1 MKKAIT
7 LLLAAAMCT
16 TMFAS
21 CGGGDSSSASAS
33 TDTGSGETASTG
45 SSESAEGGESSG
57 ESGSLKMAEETEIV
71 FAFPASGMYTDEGL
85 QMVEDGV
92 NEITVANDNV
102 RVNIEAIASNT
113 YTNQIGMMMAGGEQL
128 DVFGML
134 GTYSTMLSK
143 NQLMNLSPYMD
154 TYGQGIHEALGDEFL
169 KATTNQGSLYA
180 LPNNNGKAAVLNV
193 ILRTDVIEDNNI
205 SLDGLYQASTWDEYM
220 EVLDEVGNIFEQMKA
235 AEPDMYCAS
244 SVSNSMNFMTS
255 MPLLD
260 KLNDYFGVLMD
271 GETTVVNYYESEEY
285 AQLLD
290 IAHDWYQKGYIMQ
303 DAATTTE
310 AQNTYIQAGVVMGG
324 FIVGEEGQAEQITNA
339 TGVDVTCVK
348 LLQPTITTTDV
359 NGICFAIS
367 ATSENPEASMLWLNE
382 MYTNPDIV
390 NLLDWGVEG
399 VHYEL
404 QDDGTIDFPEG
415 VDSTTSSYNMNMDWF
430 FGNQFLSYIFG
441 YGRDTTIYSRLEANN
456 KNANFSPAMGFTYDS
471 TVVRNELTELSNV
484 KSEYGPGLETGTTDP
499 ATELP
504 KFIEALKAA
513 GIDKVIEE
521 KQTQLDAWLAEQQ

>member
-16 TMFAS
+16 SMLAA
-21 CGGGDSSSASAS
+21 CGG
-33 TDTGSGETASTG
+33 
-45 SSESAEGGESSG
+45 GGESSTASTESSG
-57 ESGSLKMAEETEIV
+57 STASTESTESGEPASGEGNSLKMEEETEVV
-71 FAFPASGMYTDEGL
+71 FAFFTSGMYTDEGL
-85 QMVEDGV
+85 QMVEDGI
-92 NEITVANDNV
+92 NEITVSEDNV
-102 RVNIEAIASNT
+102 RIRFEAIPMSS

-128 DVFGML
+128 DVL
-134 GTYSTMLSK
+134 GFMGNYSTMLAK

-154 TYGQGIHEALGDEFL
+154 TYGQGILEAVGEDFL
-169 KATTNQGSLYA
+169 KSTSNHGDIYA
-180 LPNNNGKAAVLNV
+180 IPTLNGKAAVLNV

-220 EVLDEVGNIFEQMKA
+220 EVMDEVENIFAQMKE
-235 AEPDMYCAS
+235 AEPDMYCTS
-244 SVSNSMNFMTS
+244 STNNSMMFTTNL
-255 MPLLD
+255 PLID
-260 KLNDYFGVLMD
+260 MLNDQYGVLMD

-285 AQLLD
+285 AELVN
-290 IAHDWYQKGYIMQ
+290 IAHDWYQKGYILQ

-348 LLQPTITTTDV
+348 LLEPTIATADV
-359 NGICFAIS
+359 NGIGFAIS
-367 ATSENPEASMLWLNE
+367 ATSENPEASMLWLDQ
-382 MYTNPDIV
+382 MYTNPDVV

-399 VHYEL
+399 VHYEV

-415 VDSTTSSYNMNMDWF
+415 VDATTSSYNLNQDWF
-430 FGNQFLSYIFG
+430 FGNQFLSHIFG
-441 YGRDTTIYSRLEANN
+441 YGRDTTVYERLAENN
-456 KNANFSPAMGFTYDS
+456 RTANFSPAMGFTYDS
-471 TVVRNELTELSNV
+471 TPIRNELTEVTNV
-484 KSEYGPGLETGTTDP
+484 HSEYAPGLETGTTDP

-504 KFIEALKAA
+504 KFIEALKNA
-513 GIDKVIEE
+513 GIDKIIAE

>member
-16 TMFAS
+16 SMLAS
-21 CGGGDSSSASAS
+21 CGGGGESS
-33 TDTGSGETASTG
+33 TAST
-45 SSESAEGGESSG
+45 ESSG
-57 ESGSLKMAEETEIV
+57 STATAESGGSEASETNTDGRPPKMEEETEIV
-71 FAFPASGMYTDEGL
+71 FAFFTSGMYTDEGL

-92 NEITVANDNV
+92 NEITVPNDNV
-102 RVNIEAIASNT
+102 RVRFEAIPMSN

-128 DVFGML
+128 DVFGFL
-134 GTYSTMLSK
+134 GSYSTMLAK
-143 NQLMNLSPYMD
+143 NQLMNLTPYMD
-154 TYGQGIHEALGDEFL
+154 TYGQGIHEVLGDEFL
-169 KATTNQGSLYA
+169 KATTNNGNLYA

-205 SLDGLYQASTWDEYM
+205 SLDGLYQAATWDEYM

-235 AEPDMYCAS
+235 AEPDMYCTS
-244 SVSNSMNFMTS
+244 SSSNTLMFTNNL
-255 MPLLD
+255 PKLD
-260 KLNDYFGVLMD
+260 KLNDSYGVLMNGD
-271 GETTVVNYYESEEY
+271 TTVVNYYETDEY
-285 AQLLD
+285 AELVN
-290 IAHDWYQKGYIMQ
+290 IAHDWYQKGYVLQ

-348 LLQPTITTTDV
+348 LMEPTIATTDV
-359 NGICFAIS
+359 NSIGFAIS

-382 MYTNPDIV
+382 MYTNADIV

-415 VDSTTSSYNMNMDWF
+415 VDATTSSYNLNQDWF

-441 YGRDTTIYSRLEANN
+441 KGRDTTIYSRLEANN

-471 TVVRNELTELSNV
+471 TPVRNELTELSNV
-484 KSEYGPGLETGTTDP
+484 KSEFAPGLETGTTDP

-504 KFIEALKAA
+504 AFIEALQNA
-513 GIDKVIEE
+513 GIDKVIET
-521 KQTQLDAWLAEQQ
+521 KQSQLDAWLAEQQ